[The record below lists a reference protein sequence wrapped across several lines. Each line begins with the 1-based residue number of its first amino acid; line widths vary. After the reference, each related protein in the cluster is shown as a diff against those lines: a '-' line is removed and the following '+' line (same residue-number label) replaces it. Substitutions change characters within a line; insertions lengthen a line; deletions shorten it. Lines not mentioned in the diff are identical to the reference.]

1 MEPDREGG
9 TLMTDRVVLNGE
21 ATQRTLKRLA
31 SQLVECL
38 EDGDRLALVGVR
50 RGGVPLAEALAVM
63 VEKSTGQKPDLGAI
77 DITLYRDDLYTGL
90 EKPSFGATE
99 LPFDLDGACVVLVDD
114 VLFTGRTV
122 LAALGVLRDYGRP
135 QWVKLLVLVDRGWRE
150 LPVQADFVGK
160 TVVTTREDKVLV
172 EPEASAGKGKVTVRA
187 EGGR

>member
-1 MEPDREGG
+1 MA
-9 TLMTDRVVLNGE
+9 DRVVLDG
-21 ATQRTLKRLA
+21 ASTQRTLKRLA

-50 RGGVPLAEALAVM
+50 RGGVPLTHALATI
-63 VEKSTGQKPDLGAI
+63 VEQSTGQRPDCGAI

-99 LPFDLDGACVVLVDD
+99 LPFELDGACVVLVDD
-114 VLFTGRTV
+114 VLFTGRTT

-150 LPVQADFVGK
+150 LPIQADFVGK
-160 TVVTTREDKVLV
+160 TIVTAREDKVLV
-172 EPEASAGKGKVTVRA
+172 EPDASAGQGKVTVRA
-187 EGGR
+187 GAGR